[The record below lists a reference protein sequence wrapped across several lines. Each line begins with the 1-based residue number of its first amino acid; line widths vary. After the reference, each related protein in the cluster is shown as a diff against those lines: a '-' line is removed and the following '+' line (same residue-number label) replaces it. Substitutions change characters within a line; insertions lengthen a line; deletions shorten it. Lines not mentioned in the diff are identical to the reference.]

1 MPDEKIRVSGTGGT
15 AMDIGGLSTDY
26 QNYMTQSAAASAK
39 MDQIQ
44 NKDYANA
51 TDEELMDACKQFEE
65 YFVEMTLKEVF
76 KTVDMFGM
84 SESTSN
90 AMSTSKD
97 FMKDAMV
104 QKFAEKITEES
115 GLGLAQQLYESMKR
129 NTIDVSELPE

>member
-1 MPDEKIRVSGTGGT
+1 
-15 AMDIGGLSTDY
+15 MDISSLNTDY
-26 QNYMTQSAAASAK
+26 QSYLSNSSTATAK
-39 MDQIQ
+39 MDQIK
-44 NKDYANA
+44 NTDYKNA

-65 YFVEMTLKEVF
+65 YFVEMALKEVF
-76 KTVDMFGM
+76 KTVDLFGM
-84 SESTSN
+84 GESTSN

-97 FMKDAMV
+97 FMKDSIV

>member
-1 MPDEKIRVSGTGGT
+1 
-15 AMDIGGLSTDY
+15 MDISGLNTDY
-26 QNYMTQSAAASAK
+26 QNYLSKSSAATAK
-39 MDQIQ
+39 MDQIK
-44 NKDYANA
+44 NADYENA

-76 KTVDMFGM
+76 KTVDLFGM
-84 SESTSN
+84 GESSSG

-97 FMKDAMV
+97 LMKDGIV

-115 GLGLAQQLYESMKR
+115 NLGLAQQLYESMKR

>member
-1 MPDEKIRVSGTGGT
+1 
-15 AMDIGGLSTDY
+15 MDINGLNTDY
-26 QNYMTQSAAASAK
+26 TNYVSQSSAASAK
-39 MDQIQ
+39 MDQIK

-76 KTVDMFGM
+76 KTVDLFGM
-84 SESTSN
+84 GESSSG

-97 FMKDAMV
+97 LMKDSVV

-115 GLGLAQQLYESMKR
+115 NLGLAQQLYESMKR
-129 NTIDVSELPE
+129 NTIDVSELPK

>member
-1 MPDEKIRVSGTGGT
+1 
-15 AMDIGGLSTDY
+15 MDINGLNTDY
-26 QNYMTQSAAASAK
+26 TNYTNYLSQSSAASAR
-39 MDQIQ
+39 MDQIK

-76 KTVDMFGM
+76 KTVDLFGM
-84 SESTSN
+84 GESSSG

-97 FMKDAMV
+97 LMKDSVV

-115 GLGLAQQLYESMKR
+115 NLGLAQQHSESMKR
-129 NTIDVSELPE
+129 NTIDVSELPK

>member
-1 MPDEKIRVSGTGGT
+1 
-15 AMDIGGLSTDY
+15 MDISSLNTDY
-26 QNYMTQSAAASAK
+26 QSYLSNSSSATAK
-39 MDQIQ
+39 MDQVK
-44 NKDYANA
+44 NTDYKNA

-65 YFVEMTLKEVF
+65 YFVEMALKEVF
-76 KTVDMFGM
+76 KTVDLFGM
-84 SESTSN
+84 GESTSN

-97 FMKDAMV
+97 FMKDSIV

>member
-1 MPDEKIRVSGTGGT
+1 
-15 AMDIGGLSTDY
+15 MDINGLNTDY
-26 QNYMTQSAAASAK
+26 TNYTNYLSQSSAASAR
-39 MDQIQ
+39 MDQIK

-76 KTVDMFGM
+76 KTVDLFGM
-84 SESTSN
+84 GESSSG

-97 FMKDAMV
+97 LMKDSIV

-115 GLGLAQQLYESMKR
+115 NLGLAQQLYESMKR
-129 NTIDVSELPE
+129 NTIDVSELPK

>member
-1 MPDEKIRVSGTGGT
+1 
-15 AMDIGGLSTDY
+15 MDISRLNTDY
-26 QNYMTQSAAASAK
+26 QSYLSNSSTATAK
-39 MDQIQ
+39 MDQIK
-44 NKDYANA
+44 NTDYKNA

-65 YFVEMTLKEVF
+65 YFVEMALKEVF
-76 KTVDMFGM
+76 KTVDLFGM
-84 SESTSN
+84 GESTSN

-97 FMKDAMV
+97 FMKDSIV

>member
-1 MPDEKIRVSGTGGT
+1 
-15 AMDIGGLSTDY
+15 MDINGLNTDY
-26 QNYMTQSAAASAK
+26 TNYTNYLSQSLAASAR
-39 MDQIQ
+39 MDQIK

-76 KTVDMFGM
+76 KTVDLFGM
-84 SESTSN
+84 GESSSG

-97 FMKDAMV
+97 LMKDSVV

-115 GLGLAQQLYESMKR
+115 NLGLAQQLYESMKR
-129 NTIDVSELPE
+129 NTIDVSELPK

>member
-1 MPDEKIRVSGTGGT
+1 
-15 AMDIGGLSTDY
+15 MDISSLNTDY
-26 QNYMTQSAAASAK
+26 QSYLSNSSSATAK
-39 MDQIQ
+39 MDQVK
-44 NKDYANA
+44 NTDYKNA

-65 YFVEMTLKEVF
+65 YFVGMALKEVF
-76 KTVDMFGM
+76 KTVDLFGM
-84 SESTSN
+84 GESTSN

-97 FMKDAMV
+97 FMKDSIV

>member
-1 MPDEKIRVSGTGGT
+1 
-15 AMDIGGLSTDY
+15 MDINGLNTDY
-26 QNYMTQSAAASAK
+26 TNYTNYLSQSSAASAR
-39 MDQIQ
+39 MGQIK

-76 KTVDMFGM
+76 KTVDLFGM
-84 SESTSN
+84 GESSSG

-97 FMKDAMV
+97 LMKDSVV

-115 GLGLAQQLYESMKR
+115 NLGLAQQLYESMKR
-129 NTIDVSELPE
+129 NTIDVSELPK